1 VKNKLSKSPT
11 MEVEVL
17 VKAEVGEGIHHQG
30 VVVVVDKAENLWSV
44 SNVTSLAII
53 KMIALIGKVT

>member
-1 VKNKLSKSPT
+1 

-30 VVVVVDKAENLWSV
+30 VVVVVDKAENFWSV